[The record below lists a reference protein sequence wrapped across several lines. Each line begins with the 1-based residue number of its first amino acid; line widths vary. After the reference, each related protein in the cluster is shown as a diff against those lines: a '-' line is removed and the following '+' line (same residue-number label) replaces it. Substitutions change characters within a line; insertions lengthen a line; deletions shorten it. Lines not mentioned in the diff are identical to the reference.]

1 MPPAPPEDFAARL
14 SGILNASALNLALA
28 IGHRCGLLAALARES
43 EPLSAAELAGRTGL
57 DARYVRE
64 WLGAMVCGEIVE
76 ISGEGETERYLLPAE
91 RAEVLVG
98 RNDDG
103 LAIYCQELPLLTS
116 SVYEQVLQAFQTG
129 HGIPYSSYPD
139 FQTFMAELAATKH
152 RRQLLD
158 QFLPAV
164 DDGRLIERLRSGIRV
179 CDFGCGEGVALVLMA
194 TAFPD
199 SEFVGIDIDWEALAV
214 ARKNATRFELPNLE
228 FSLHDA
234 SELRHDRHWAGRFDY
249 VTAFDAIHDQRAPL
263 EALQSVHHLLAADGL
278 FSMVD
283 IAACSSQA
291 GNREHPLGAF
301 LYTVSLMHCLPVGL
315 VGGGAGLG
323 MMWGREQAAALL
335 AEAGFAQVEVGPVLA
350 EAGFAQVEVGPVPGD
365 PFNLHYLCRR

>member
-14 SGILNASALNLALA
+14 SGILNASALNLVLA

-43 EPLSAAELAGRTGL
+43 GPLSAAELAGRTGL

-64 WLGAMVCGEIVE
+64 WLGAMVCGGIVE
-76 ISGEGETERYLLPAE
+76 ISGDGETERYLLPAE

-179 CDFGCGEGVALVLMA
+179 CDFGCGEGVALMLMA

-291 GNREHPLGAF
+291 GNREHPLGTF

-323 MMWGREQAAALL
+323 MMWGREQATALL
-335 AEAGFAQVEVGPVLA
+335 AEAGFT
-350 EAGFAQVEVGPVPGD
+350 QVEVGPVPGD
-365 PFNLHYLCRR
+365 PFNLHYLCR